1 MRRRACQP
9 ATSAQIARVCA
20 AVFLTVTSVVAAQG
34 TDSDQERFKRRLIP
48 TRTTAPVTIDGVLD
62 EPVWSDSMVATDFV
76 QSEPREHEP
85 ATEPV
90 EVRVVYDEVNLY
102 IGAFLHDS
110 NARGIIVGDL
120 KKDFDSQGGDSFE
133 VIVDTFHDERNGYWF
148 ATNAMGAK
156 WDAQMVNE
164 GREVNADWDGVW
176 QVRTRITDQGW
187 YAELAIPFA
196 TLKFKKTG
204 EQVWGLNFLRRL
216 RSKNEESYW
225 APVPRIYRLARV
237 SVAGTLE
244 GFQVPPGD
252 AGLRV
257 KPYALASR
265 SRAGNGGVDHDQAI
279 GLDAKYAVTNSTTLD
294 ITVNTDFSQVESDE
308 QQVNLTRVSLFFPE
322 KREFFLENS
331 GVFQFGAG
339 DERAQSSSSGRAAT
353 QGTSTISNSRL
364 NEVGQTVNDVI
375 LFFSRRIGLADSGE
389 TIPLAAGT
397 RLTGRAH
404 GFNVGIL
411 NIQQRAGLSTPATNF
426 SALRVRRSIF
436 ANSDVGVAFLNKQ
449 INGDDNR
456 VVGADANFRFFRY
469 LNINTYTARTFSDS
483 GRIRSGGNETATRL
497 GFNYSAPFW
506 NVRSSY
512 LAIGEGFND
521 EMGFVPRV
529 GVKKVD
535 GFLAAHVR
543 PKSVSRWLREFNP
556 HFEWHNIDRWNGDLD
571 SRYLD
576 YHAIIRFQDGSTMEP
591 GVNLNVEN
599 LAIPFVINRKRG
611 VVLPPGQYSFN
622 ESFVWFTPNAAARIG
637 LSGRVGV
644 GEFYNGQSQ
653 SYRIGAAIRE
663 SEHLN
668 LAASVT
674 RTLVDLPAGAFATT
688 LLTSRVNVNFSTRI
702 FLNSLLQYN
711 TDAQQWSANIR
722 FNFIHRPLSDFFLVY
737 NEQRDTRS
745 GDLLNRGVI
754 AKMTYMM
761 RF

>member
-1 MRRRACQP
+1 MRAMPMRNKHA
-9 ATSAQIARVCA
+9 SARICA
-20 AVFLTVTSVVAAQG
+20 VVFLTASTVAAAQRV
-34 TDSDQERFKRRLIP
+34 DSGQEGSTRRLIA
-48 TRTTAPVTIDGVLD
+48 TRTTAPITVDGVLD
-62 EPVWSDSMVATDFV
+62 EPAWHDAMVATDFV

-85 ATEPV
+85 ATEPA
-90 EVRVVYDEVNLY
+90 EVRVLYDEVNLY

-110 NARGIIVGDL
+110 DPKGIIVGDL
-120 KKDFDSQGGDSFE
+120 KKDFDSQGGDAFE
-133 VIVDTFHDERNGYWF
+133 VIVDTFRDERNGYWF

-176 QVRTRITDQGW
+176 QVRTRITEQGW
-187 YAELAIPFA
+187 YAELAIPFS
-196 TLKFKKTG
+196 TLKFKNVS

-216 RSKNEESYW
+216 RRRNEESYW
-225 APVPRIYRLARV
+225 APVPRIYRLSRV

-244 GFQVPPGD
+244 GFQARPRD

-257 KPYALASR
+257 KPYALASG
-265 SRAGNGGVDHDQAI
+265 SRVGVGGLKHDQQF
-279 GLDAKYAVTNSTTLD
+279 GLDAKYAVTNGATLD

-339 DERAQSSSSGRAAT
+339 DERAQSSASGRAAT
-353 QGTSTISNSRL
+353 QGTSTISNSRY
-364 NEVGQTVNDVI
+364 NEVAQTVNDVI
-375 LFFSRRIGLADSGE
+375 LFFSRRIGLADSGD

-397 RLTGRAH
+397 RLTGRTR
-404 GFNVGIL
+404 GFNIGIL
-411 NIQQRAGLSTPATNF
+411 NIQQRDGVSTPATNF
-426 SALRVRRSIF
+426 SALRVRGSIF

-449 INGDDNR
+449 ATGDDNR

-469 LNINTYTARTFSDS
+469 LNINSYTARTFSDAGRVPS
-483 GRIRSGGNETATRL
+483 GDNQTATRL
-497 GFNYSAPFW
+497 GFNYAGPFW

-512 LAIGEGFND
+512 LAIGDGFND

-535 GFLAAHVR
+535 GYLAAHVR
-543 PKSVSRWLREFNP
+543 PKAPSRWLREFNP
-556 HFEWHNIDRWNGDLD
+556 HVEWHNIDRWNGDLD

-591 GVNLNVEN
+591 GINLNVEN
-599 LAIPFVINRKRG
+599 IVAPFVVNRKRA
-611 VVLPPGQYSFN
+611 VVLPPGRYSFN

-668 LAASVT
+668 VAASVT

-688 LLTSRVNVNFSTRI
+688 LMTSRVNVNFSTRM

-722 FNFIHRPLSDFFLVY
+722 FNIIHRPLSDLFLVY

-745 GDLLNRGVI
+745 GDLLNRGI
-754 AKMTYMM
+754 IGKMTYMM